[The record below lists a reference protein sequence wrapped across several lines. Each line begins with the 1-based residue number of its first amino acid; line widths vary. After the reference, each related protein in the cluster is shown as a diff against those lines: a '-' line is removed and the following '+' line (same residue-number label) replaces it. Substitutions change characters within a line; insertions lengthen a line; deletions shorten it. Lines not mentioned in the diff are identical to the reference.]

1 MWTNHDSSDS
11 GAKTRS
17 GRRYAAFK
25 KCQAC
30 ILFVSFAM
38 FTWTFLHPRMHRTDK
53 QFINFRNRSCSL
65 ETIIKQIWTRT
76 KDTMRPWL
84 TRPNNLKVLEFTSV
98 HTQCK
103 SLAKGYHLQAH
114 GERRDLWNLGTIMNY
129 PHPAAAVT
137 AWSVY
142 SEWQQGAS
150 TQINSFCSI
159 QR

>member
-1 MWTNHDSSDS
+1 MWTNHDSSQA
-11 GAKTRS
+11 GAKRS
-17 GRRYAAFK
+17 GRRACSFQK
-25 KCQAC
+25 MPSINLVCQLC
-30 ILFVSFAM
+30 YVYVDVSEA
-38 FTWTFLHPRMHRTDK
+38 RMHRTDK
-53 QFINFRNRSCSL
+53 QFVNFRNRSCSL
-65 ETIIKQIWTRT
+65 ETIIKQICTRT

-142 SEWQQGAS
+142 SEWQEGAS